1 MNDYILHLEN
11 PGENWENCSPIGN
24 GSCGMMI
31 SGGIGRTDIADL
43 VLIGGLGLGGGI
55 GALLKWLDDRKSN
68 NAINL
73 EEDKDNG

>member
-1 MNDYILHLEN
+1 MKKLSPMVMGVYIGAML
-11 PGENWENCSPIGN
+11 GCV
-24 GSCGMMI
+24 GMMI
-31 SGGIGRTDIADL
+31 CGGIGRTDLADF

-55 GALLKWLDDRKSN
+55 GALLKWLDDRKNN